1 MLACGLKTIDE
12 LDEIEEKERLEKE
25 TERTAQAVMPQGQ
38 QAADPFA
45 RLNVSLLPL
54 KV

>member
-1 MLACGLKTIDE
+1 MLARGLKTIDK

-25 TERTAQAVMPQGQ
+25 TERTAQAVMLQGQ
-38 QAADPFA
+38 QAADPFVG
-45 RLNVSLLPL
+45 LDVLLLPL